1 MIKMKGGGGFNGFLD
16 NVKKKLL
23 KWYRVGFPKVFRLLI
38 LNRQEDINVCK
49 NKRGKGYYHC

>member
-16 NVKKKLL
+16 NVKKLQ